1 MVIVSMDDETQFR
14 SGAALIVVAGLIL
27 FAPLVLDV
35 AYDLLLLAVAVLGLA
50 AGSVLIGLSQ
60 RGRAV

>member
-1 MVIVSMDDETQFR
+1 MDDETQFR